1 VVDPDRAIRLRDAG
15 PADVERLHAAQL
27 GTAALTYGRE
37 LTADERAHFLDRLA
51 RGVGDPS
58 QHIRVA
64 GGPGEVPTYFWLEQR
79 SPGEAYLL
87 DFHIGSSDRGTGLAA
102 RLFDEVV
109 QTARALGSTRLEFVV
124 GCDNTRARAFFTR
137 VGANEV
143 DDDRAADDTRPVRYR
158 LAL

>member
-15 PADVERLHAAQL
+15 AADVERLHASQL
-27 GTAALTYGRE
+27 ATAALTYGRE
-37 LTADERAHFLDRLA
+37 LTADERVHFLDRLA

-64 GGPGEVPTYFWLEQR
+64 DGPGEEPTYFWLEQR
-79 SPGEAYLL
+79 SRDEAYLL
-87 DFHIGSSDRGTGLAA
+87 DFHIGSSDRGTGLAT

-109 QTARALGSTRLEFVV
+109 QIAQTLGATRLEFVV
-124 GCDNTRARAFFTR
+124 GRDNTRARGFFTR
-137 VGANEV
+137 VGAYEV
-143 DDDRAADDTRPVRYR
+143 DDDRTPDDTRPVRYR